1 MATGVFVNARD
12 LSKQGDKLVREI
24 GTSGDTCYITKGG
37 RAKAVL
43 LDIQRYN
50 AMMDLLEEAE
60 LPNDLELKPEN
71 AGRLSVRGILRES
84 SSSRRSSKHR

>member
-1 MATGVFVNARD
+1 MATGVFVNARE

-24 GTSGDTCYITKGG
+24 GASGDTCYITKGG

-50 AMMDLLEEAE
+50 ALMDLLEEAE
-60 LPNDLELKPEN
+60 SPNDHEFLPEN
-71 AGRLSVRGILRES
+71 ASRLSVRGILRES
-84 SSSRRSSKHR
+84 SSSRRAGKSR